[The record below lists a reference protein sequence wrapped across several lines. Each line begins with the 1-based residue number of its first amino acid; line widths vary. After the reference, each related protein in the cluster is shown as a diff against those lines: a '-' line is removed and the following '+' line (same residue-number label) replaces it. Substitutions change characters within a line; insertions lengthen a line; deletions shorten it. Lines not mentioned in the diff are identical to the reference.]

1 MICDTSYS
9 IALKETNGKY
19 IIKEVSL
26 FNLLDFSES
35 NENLFLDFKNKE
47 LNINIKCNLCEGYHT
62 YKYSL
67 KKLKTCKFI
76 IGGCVTLGEAIFI
89 IGKNEDVQNYVTK
102 QETMIK
108 KIYAM
113 L

>member
-9 IALKETNGKY
+9 IALKKTNGKY

-26 FNLLDFSES
+26 FNLSGFNES

-47 LNINIKCNLCEGYHT
+47 LNINIKCSLCEGYHT

-67 KKLKTCKFI
+67 KQLKTCKFI

-102 QETMIK
+102 QEIMIK